1 MLEEITGTEIQGKVA
16 GLESNPHERA
26 GDAANNRARAKL
38 HLWRNQQHP
47 TAHPNK
53 IYTYLYTYF
62 RYLLAGIPFF
72 PQIISP
78 AEKRWAKVLLEAG
91 ALIFHPCLCSPW
103 PGKVSSAC
111 QQQDNQH
118 QSIHLKICKHQVLP
132 SPKTPGSPPGQV
144 TTTPAP
150 LVATG
155 GCNRRGCRGQG
166 HWGVLLH
173 GHVAPRG
180 P

>member
-1 MLEEITGTEIQGKVA
+1 MLPTTEREPNCIFGETSSTQ
-16 GLESNPHERA
+16 
-26 GDAANNRARAKL
+26 L
-38 HLWRNQQHP
+38 HTQIKYIP
-47 TAHPNK
+47 
-53 IYTYLYTYF
+53 IYTHIL
-62 RYLLAGIPFF
+62 GIYWQASLFF

-78 AEKRWAKVLLEAG
+78 AEKWWAKALLEAG
-91 ALIFHPCLCSPW
+91 ALIFHPCLCPRW

-111 QQQDNQH
+111 RQQDDQH

-144 TTTPAP
+144 ATTPAP
-150 LVATG
+150 LIATG
-155 GCNRRGCRGQG
+155 GCNHRGCRGQG